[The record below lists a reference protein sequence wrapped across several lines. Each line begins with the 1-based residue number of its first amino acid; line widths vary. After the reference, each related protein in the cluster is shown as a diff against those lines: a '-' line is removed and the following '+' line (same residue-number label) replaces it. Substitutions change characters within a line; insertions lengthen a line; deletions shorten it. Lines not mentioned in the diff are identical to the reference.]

1 MIHAYIMLNVEA
13 GFEEAVLNHLRALD
27 IVEEA
32 YVSYGV
38 YDLIVKVKAENTQE
52 LTDAVAKQVRSIDQV
67 QTTLTLVQTE
77 D

>member
-1 MIHAYIMLNVEA
+1 MLNIEA
-13 GFEEAVLNHLRALD
+13 GSEENVLNQLRALD

-38 YDLIVKVKAENTQE
+38 YDLIVKIKADTVEA
-52 LTDAVAKQVRSIDQV
+52 LTEAVTEHVRSIQQV

-77 D
+77 N